1 MAPKKKKKAG
11 SWRSCPGRRLLLN
24 DVRSGRIPTSMEW
37 EDAFSTRPEFD
48 VFPSKK
54 KTPQQLFKD
63 RLARARS
70 LINANTTRAA
80 TELVLM
86 QQDLATNPPA
96 AIDYWGMP
104 RWEKSAAQKSLKQD
118 VADGKHTTMTRT
130 QFHQSRPEYKV
141 YPKRYIARKVEQELA
156 LQKFLKQ
163 YRTRR
168 EYY

>member
-1 MAPKKKKKAG
+1 
-11 SWRSCPGRRLLLN
+11 
-24 DVRSGRIPTSMEW
+24 
-37 EDAFSTRPEFD
+37 
-48 VFPSKK
+48 
-54 KTPQQLFKD
+54 
-63 RLARARS
+63 
-70 LINANTTRAA
+70 
-80 TELVLM
+80 M

-96 AIDYWGMP
+96 PIDYWGMP

-163 YRTRR
+163 YHARR